1 MSQAPRSQRS
11 RARSIYS
18 QAPSQSTHRSTNSKK
33 HRTCPRC
40 GSRKWRR
47 DPNRGVVVCG
57 EGHVLE
63 GFLRESTEQTEA
75 SQYAVRK
82 RRLSAAPKQ
91 RKFYVA
97 KAAYQDQRAR
107 VLLVQGLTLLIRK
120 QIEALIKII
129 NAPPQLE
136 EVARTL
142 WQAYV
147 SVLNLDDSLF
157 TPDVPSSPVIPSSRS
172 GDDSQSSSDP
182 DIPHITPRQARHN
195 PASDSQGGVSARSKT
210 HLTPEALK
218 AITQEHSESSDQSSD
233 DSSSSSAA
241 SSSDDS
247 QGPSQQNDKPRRSRR
262 SRHRAHAENIHLHP
276 RMVVTICTVYL
287 ACLKLRLPIVLQDL
301 INFIT
306 TKQVPYIGFIHSIPV
321 EVQQK
326 MNRPVMQSLSA
337 EKSPRLFSRRG
348 HSHGLV
354 YICRQLLNI
363 FQDANPSVLLPENTT
378 PNLAL
383 LVLRFSKNFLL
394 PDPLQLLALHL
405 VRKLDQYFLTL
416 NPLTRK
422 ASSTSLK
429 TTELRGRPMAGNKSL
444 SVFRIQMIKYPP
456 EWFVMAVVFIV
467 ARSAIV
473 ASASDDS
480 TSSDYEPSSDED
492 EKEPDRMFQ
501 LVMKTMPDLDQW
513 YDDLTQ
519 KIKLDEDKNP
529 QTLWEKNL
537 TELNSK
543 EIDSYIGFAQ
553 DFLLKDQP
561 EPNDMSFKNQFFPLL
576 SSSRL
581 NLNEDSTG
589 RERGNEEDTE
599 AGQMTDDNT
608 QQRDPRPEDQPTN
621 RGGNTGKNKQ
631 ETRDQA
637 TVQKLLTQLLLTRGS
652 EIIGCSIANHS
663 HLEEFVKVYDF
674 MNSFLTK
681 KM

>member
-1 MSQAPRSQRS
+1 
-11 RARSIYS
+11 
-18 QAPSQSTHRSTNSKK
+18 
-33 HRTCPRC
+33 
-40 GSRKWRR
+40 
-47 DPNRGVVVCG
+47 
-57 EGHVLE
+57 
-63 GFLRESTEQTEA
+63 
-75 SQYAVRK
+75 
-82 RRLSAAPKQ
+82 
-91 RKFYVA
+91 
-97 KAAYQDQRAR
+97 
-107 VLLVQGLTLLIRK
+107 
-120 QIEALIKII
+120 
-129 NAPPQLE
+129 
-136 EVARTL
+136 
-142 WQAYV
+142 
-147 SVLNLDDSLF
+147 
-157 TPDVPSSPVIPSSRS
+157 
-172 GDDSQSSSDP
+172 
-182 DIPHITPRQARHN
+182 
-195 PASDSQGGVSARSKT
+195 
-210 HLTPEALK
+210 
-218 AITQEHSESSDQSSD
+218 
-233 DSSSSSAA
+233 
-241 SSSDDS
+241 
-247 QGPSQQNDKPRRSRR
+247 
-262 SRHRAHAENIHLHP
+262 
-276 RMVVTICTVYL
+276 MVVTICTVYL

-378 PNLAL
+378 PNLPL

>member
-33 HRTCPRC
+33 HRTCQDAVQ
-40 GSRKWRR
+40 GSGDGILIEASWSAVK
-47 DPNRGVVVCG
+47 
-57 EGHVLE
+57 

-129 NAPPQLE
+129 NAP
-136 EVARTL
+136 
-142 WQAYV
+142 
-147 SVLNLDDSLF
+147 LNWN
-157 TPDVPSSPVIPSSRS
+157 SRS

-182 DIPHITPRQARHN
+182 DIPHITLAKPDN

-301 INFIT
+301 INFLNRCEPPLSLFHTASLRQNKCLTSVSYTPSQLRFSKDESTCHAELISREIT
-306 TKQVPYIGFIHSIPV
+306 TVVFSSRPFPWIGLHLSSIIEHFPG
-321 EVQQK
+321 
-326 MNRPVMQSLSA
+326 RQSV
-337 EKSPRLFSRRG
+337 
-348 HSHGLV
+348 GLV
-354 YICRQLLNI
+354 TRKYY
-363 FQDANPSVLLPENTT
+363 SE
-378 PNLAL
+378 LAL

-589 RERGNEEDTE
+589 RERE
-599 AGQMTDDNT
+599 MKKT
-608 QQRDPRPEDQPTN
+608 QRLDR
-621 RGGNTGKNKQ
+621 
-631 ETRDQA
+631 
-637 TVQKLLTQLLLTRGS
+637 
-652 EIIGCSIANHS
+652 
-663 HLEEFVKVYDF
+663 
-674 MNSFLTK
+674 
-681 KM
+681 